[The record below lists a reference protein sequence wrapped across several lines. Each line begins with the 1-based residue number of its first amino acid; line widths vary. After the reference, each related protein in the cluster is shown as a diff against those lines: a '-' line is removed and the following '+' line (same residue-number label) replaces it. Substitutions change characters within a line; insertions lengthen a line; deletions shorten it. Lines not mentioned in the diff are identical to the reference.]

1 MVRHLVYKKEIT
13 MNIIFY
19 SDQNYEYQAKALIE
33 SIILNIEEKVHMVYY
48 TIGFESGL
56 EYDGLTKV
64 PYEKDCSKKSYEF
77 YKPSIMLDAIS
88 RFGGDFLFLDTDIL
102 IGRRFE
108 MSKIINS
115 LDIPLFPYGNWDY
128 PFLFDGV
135 DSNGNH
141 VNFRNEEAIME
152 YFGVKSRSMN
162 YVYTCVCSFNER
174 CSNILREWK
183 SMCEYTFLLE
193 EDIFKY
199 YPFKDETPLN
209 VILWK
214 RGITQNLGRIYLNT
228 IAANPLIY
236 IEENENIVGNAYNM
250 GIFENPNMKCENSS
264 DIILYHGIKD
274 KNELDISLNHMRNVK
289 KISYI

>member
-1 MVRHLVYKKEIT
+1 

-19 SDQNYEYQAKALIE
+19 SDYNYEYQAKALIE
-33 SIILNIEEKVHMVYY
+33 SIILNIKEDVQMIYY
-48 TIGFESGL
+48 TIGFESSL
-56 EYDGLTKV
+56 EYDNLTKV
-64 PYEKDCSKKSYEF
+64 PYERDLMKKSFEF
-77 YKPSIMLDAIS
+77 YKPSIMLDAID

-108 MSKIINS
+108 ISRVINN

-174 CSNILREWK
+174 CSGILREWK
-183 SMCEYTFLLE
+183 SMCEYSFLLE

-214 RGITQNLGRIYLNT
+214 RGITQNMGRIYLNT
-228 IAANPLIY
+228 IEAYPLIH
-236 IEENENIVGNAYNM
+236 IEENEGVSGDAYNM
-250 GIFENPNMKCENSS
+250 GIFENPNMKCDNSS
-264 DIILYHGIKD
+264 EIILYHGIKD
-274 KNELDISLNHMRNVK
+274 RIEIDMALAHMKNSRHMREKN
-289 KISYI
+289 IADILEEGS

>member
-1 MVRHLVYKKEIT
+1 MVRYLVYKKVN

-19 SDQNYEYQAKALIE
+19 SDYNYEYQAKALIE
-33 SIILNIEEKVHMVYY
+33 SILLNISEKVQMVYY
-48 TIGFESGL
+48 TIGFESSL
-56 EYDGLTKV
+56 EYENLIKV
-64 PYEKDCSKKSYEF
+64 PYEKDLNKKSYEF

-88 RFGGDFLFLDTDIL
+88 KLGGDFLFLDTDIL

-108 MSKIINS
+108 ISKIINN

-141 VNFRNEEAIME
+141 VNFRNEEALMK
-152 YFGVKSRSMN
+152 YFGVNKRSMN
-162 YVYTCVCSFNER
+162 YVYTCVCSFNEK
-174 CSNILREWK
+174 CSNILKEWK

-193 EDIFKY
+193 EDTFKY

-209 VILWK
+209 IILWK
-214 RGITQNLGRIYLNT
+214 RGITNNLGRIYLNT
-228 IAANPLIY
+228 VTAEPLIY
-236 IEENENIVGNAYNM
+236 IEENENIIGDAYNM

-274 KNELDISLNHMRNVK
+274 KNEINIVLNHMNNVK
-289 KISYI
+289 NISYI

>member
-1 MVRHLVYKKEIT
+1 

-19 SDQNYEYQAKALIE
+19 SDYNYEYQAKALIE
-33 SIILNIEEKVHMVYY
+33 SILLNISEKVQMVYY
-48 TIGFESGL
+48 TIGFESSL
-56 EYDGLTKV
+56 EYENLIKV
-64 PYEKDCSKKSYEF
+64 PYEKDLNKKSYEF

-88 RFGGDFLFLDTDIL
+88 KLGGDFLFLDTDIL

-108 MSKIINS
+108 ISKIINN

-141 VNFRNEEAIME
+141 VNFRNEEALMK
-152 YFGVKSRSMN
+152 YFGVNKRSMN
-162 YVYTCVCSFNER
+162 YVYTCVCSFNEK
-174 CSNILREWK
+174 CSNILKEWK

-193 EDIFKY
+193 EDTFKY

-209 VILWK
+209 IILWK
-214 RGITQNLGRIYLNT
+214 RGITNNLGRIYLNT
-228 IAANPLIY
+228 VTAEPLIY
-236 IEENENIVGNAYNM
+236 IEENENIIGDAYNM

-274 KNELDISLNHMRNVK
+274 KNEINIVLNHMNNVK
-289 KISYI
+289 NISYI